1 LRKRSFFGQYNFSD
15 SLLCKLDPRVKIVLV
30 FSIVV
35 FLFFV
40 KTISGYILLLL
51 FSIFLILLA
60 KSKISDVFRSLA
72 PILFL
77 LLFTVL
83 FQLFFTPGKVVY
95 SFFFLKVTSEGI
107 YLATYIAMRLMLLSF
122 FTFVLTATTSN
133 IELTDGFEAVISPL
147 KIVRFPTEDVA
158 LMISI
163 AMRFVPVLF
172 EEATRIMKAQTSR
185 GVLFNKGSLM
195 QRARSFLPLLLPLL
209 LNAFNRAD
217 QLAIA
222 MEARGFV
229 VGKARTKYREM
240 QIKKIDLFFIFLF
253 ILIMA
258 ASIMVK
264 RI

>member
-15 SLLCKLDPRVKIVLV
+15 SLLCKLDPLV

-40 KTISGYILLLL
+40 KTISGYMLLLL

-95 SFFFLKVTSEGI
+95 SFFFLNVTSEGI
-107 YLATYIAMRLMLLSF
+107 
-122 FTFVLTATTSN
+122 TTSN
-133 IELTDGFEAVISPL
+133 IELTDGFESVISPL

-240 QIKKIDLFFIFLF
+240 RIKKIDLFFIFLF